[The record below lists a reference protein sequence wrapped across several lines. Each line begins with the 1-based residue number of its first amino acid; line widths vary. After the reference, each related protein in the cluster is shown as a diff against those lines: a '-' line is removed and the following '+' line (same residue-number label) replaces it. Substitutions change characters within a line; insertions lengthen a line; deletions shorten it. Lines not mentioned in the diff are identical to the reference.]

1 VDIGPFAWYVF
12 VAMLTQSPVPQGGTI
27 TPGAPVTAV
36 PAPDGVITLFMADP
50 AGVVH
55 AASSNPY
62 YASGDPAQGWGPWSS
77 VPVDA
82 LTTPGAPVTAV
93 LAPDGIYT
101 LFMADPSGVVY
112 TASGNPAQGWGGGWI
127 PVLLQSD
134 TTTPGA
140 PVTAVLAPNGII
152 TLFLADPYGVVW
164 TTSGN
169 SAQASEGIWTSVSP
183 WTTVSPQTGTTTQG
197 APVTAVLAQDGTYTL
212 FMADTGGVVRTASG
226 SPSQGW
232 GGGWTPVS
240 PQTGTTTPGAPVTAV
255 LAPDGIIL
263 DGIITLFMFSAVP
276 GVGVCTVSGSLITAS
291 GNPAPVWGHWTSV
304 SQGSTTPGAPVS
316 AVLALD
322 GTYTL
327 FLADPGGGV
336 YTASGS
342 LAGGW
347 EGGWTSVSLQSDR
360 TTPGAPVTAVLGPAG
375 IITLFMA
382 DLGGEVS
389 TASGNRAQGWGP
401 WSGVSQGIT
410 TPGAP
415 VTAVLGPDGI
425 YTLFMADLG
434 GVVWTASGSPAQG
447 WGDGWTSVS
456 PRTGTTTPGAPV
468 TAVLAPDGLITLFMF
483 SAVPGI
489 GVCTA
494 SGNPVQGWGPWS
506 SVSQGSTTPG
516 ARITAVLAPGGIYTL
531 FLADPHG
538 GVYTA
543 GGSPPEG
550 WGDWAPVSLQTGT
563 TTPGATVTAVLAPN
577 GTYTLFMADTDG
589 VVRTASGNPA
599 QGPGGWGDGWT
610 AVSPQTGTTTLG
622 ATVTAVLAPD
632 GTYTLFMFSADPGV
646 GVATASGNPAQ
657 GWGGGWSSVS
667 QGTTTPGAPVSAV
680 LAPDGTYTLFLAD
693 PHGGVYTASRS
704 PAGGWGEWAPVS
716 LQTGSSTPGATVTAV
731 LGPDGTIPDGIITL
745 FLADLGGEVSTAS
758 GNPAP
763 GWGEWAPVSPQAG
776 STTPGVPVTAV
787 MDPDEIIITLFMA
800 DPGGRVYTAS
810 GNLFTASGSSAPGW
824 GPWSSVSEGSTT
836 PGAPVTA
843 VVAPDGTYTLF
854 LADPGG
860 GVYTASGSPAGGWG
874 DWVPVSPQTG
884 TTTPGAPV
892 TAVLAP
898 DGIIT
903 LFMAD
908 PGGVVRT
915 ASGNPAEGPGGWG
928 GGWTAVSPQ
937 TGTTTPGATV
947 TAVLAP
953 GGTYTLFMADR
964 TGEVCTTS
972 GNAQRW
978 AEWSGVSPGL
988 TTTPGAPITA
998 VLALNGNSTLFLA
1011 VPGTGVGTGV
1021 GTASGNPAQG
1031 WGEWSLVSQ
1040 GSTTPG
1046 ARVTAVLAP
1055 GGTYTL
1061 FMADPGGVLVTA
1073 GGSPAGGWGDWTPV
1087 SQGVS
1092 QASTTPGAPVTAV
1105 LAPDDGII
1113 TLFLPTPGYVTLSW
1127 I

>member
-1 VDIGPFAWYVF
+1 
-12 VAMLTQSPVPQGGTI
+12 
-27 TPGAPVTAV
+27 
-36 PAPDGVITLFMADP
+36 
-50 AGVVH
+50 
-55 AASSNPY
+55 
-62 YASGDPAQGWGPWSS
+62 
-77 VPVDA
+77 
-82 LTTPGAPVTAV
+82 
-93 LAPDGIYT
+93 
-101 LFMADPSGVVY
+101 MADPSGVVY

-164 TTSGN
+164 TTSG
-169 SAQASEGIWTSVSP
+169 SPAQASGGIWTSVSP

-226 SPSQGW
+226 NPVQGW

-240 PQTGTTTPGAPVTAV
+240 PQTATTTPGAPVTAV
-255 LAPDGIIL
+255 LAPDGIIP

-276 GVGVCTVSGSLITAS
+276 GVGVCTASGSLITAS
-291 GNPAPVWGHWTSV
+291 GNPAPVWGPWTSV
-304 SQGSTTPGAPVS
+304 SQGS
-316 AVLALD
+316 
-322 GTYTL
+322 
-327 FLADPGGGV
+327 
-336 YTASGS
+336 
-342 LAGGW
+342 
-347 EGGWTSVSLQSDR
+347 
-360 TTPGAPVTAVLGPAG
+360 
-375 IITLFMA
+375 
-382 DLGGEVS
+382 
-389 TASGNRAQGWGP
+389 
-401 WSGVSQGIT
+401 
-410 TPGAP
+410 
-415 VTAVLGPDGI
+415 
-425 YTLFMADLG
+425 
-434 GVVWTASGSPAQG
+434 
-447 WGDGWTSVS
+447 
-456 PRTGTTTPGAPV
+456 
-468 TAVLAPDGLITLFMF
+468 
-483 SAVPGI
+483 
-489 GVCTA
+489 
-494 SGNPVQGWGPWS
+494 
-506 SVSQGSTTPG
+506 
-516 ARITAVLAPGGIYTL
+516 
-531 FLADPHG
+531 
-538 GVYTA
+538 
-543 GGSPPEG
+543 
-550 WGDWAPVSLQTGT
+550 
-563 TTPGATVTAVLAPN
+563 
-577 GTYTLFMADTDG
+577 
-589 VVRTASGNPA
+589 
-599 QGPGGWGDGWT
+599 
-610 AVSPQTGTTTLG
+610 
-622 ATVTAVLAPD
+622 
-632 GTYTLFMFSADPGV
+632 
-646 GVATASGNPAQ
+646 
-657 GWGGGWSSVS
+657 
-667 QGTTTPGAPVSAV
+667 TTPGAPVSAV

-704 PAGGWGEWAPVS
+704 RAGGWGEWAPVS
-716 LQTGSSTPGATVTAV
+716 LQTGSTTPGATVTAV

-758 GNPAP
+758 GSPAP

-776 STTPGVPVTAV
+776 RTTPGVPVTAV
-787 MDPDEIIITLFMA
+787 MDPDEIIITLFLA
-800 DPGGRVYTAS
+800 DPGGRVYTAP
-810 GNLFTASGSSAPGW
+810 GNLLTASGSSAPGW
-824 GPWSSVSEGSTT
+824 GPWSSVSEGITT
-836 PGAPVTA
+836 PGATVAA

-874 DWVPVSPQTG
+874 DWAPVSPQTG
-884 TTTPGAPV
+884 TTTPGATV

-898 DGIIT
+898 DGTYT
-903 LFMAD
+903 LFIAD

-928 GGWTAVSPQ
+928 GGWTPVSPQ
-937 TGTTTPGATV
+937 TGTTTPGAPV
-947 TAVLAP
+947 AAVLAP

-988 TTTPGAPITA
+988 TTTPGAPIAA
-998 VLALNGNSTLFLA
+998 VLAPNGNSTLFLA

>member
-1 VDIGPFAWYVF
+1 MGPFAWYVF

-610 AVSPQTGTTTLG
+610 PVSPQTGTTTLG
-622 ATVTAVLAPD
+622 ATVT
-632 GTYTLFMFSADPGV
+632 
-646 GVATASGNPAQ
+646 
-657 GWGGGWSSVS
+657 
-667 QGTTTPGAPVSAV
+667 AV

-776 STTPGVPVTAV
+776 NTTPGVPVTAV

>member
-1 VDIGPFAWYVF
+1 VDTGPFAWYVF
-12 VAMLTQSPVPQGGTI
+12 VAMLTHSSVPQGGTI

-36 PAPDGVITLFMADP
+36 LAPDGVIALFMADP

-62 YASGDPAQGWGPWSS
+62 YASGDPGQGWGPWSS

-82 LTTPGAPVTAV
+82 LTTPGAPVSAV

-164 TTSGN
+164 TTSG
-169 SAQASEGIWTSVSP
+169 SPAQASESIWTSVSP

-226 SPSQGW
+226 NPVQGW

-240 PQTGTTTPGAPVTAV
+240 PQTATTTPGAPVTAV
-255 LAPDGIIL
+255 LAPDGIIP

-276 GVGVCTVSGSLITAS
+276 GVGVCTASGSLITAS
-291 GNPAPVWGHWTSV
+291 GNPAPVWGPWTS
-304 SQGSTTPGAPVS
+304 
-316 AVLALD
+316 
-322 GTYTL
+322 
-327 FLADPGGGV
+327 
-336 YTASGS
+336 
-342 LAGGW
+342 
-347 EGGWTSVSLQSDR
+347 
-360 TTPGAPVTAVLGPAG
+360 
-375 IITLFMA
+375 
-382 DLGGEVS
+382 
-389 TASGNRAQGWGP
+389 
-401 WSGVSQGIT
+401 VSQGIT

-415 VTAVLGPDGI
+415 VTAVLGPAGI
-425 YTLFMADLG
+425 YTLFLADRG

-456 PRTGTTTPGAPV
+456 PQTGTTTPGAPV
-468 TAVLAPDGLITLFMF
+468 TAVLAPNGLI
-483 SAVPGI
+483 
-489 GVCTA
+489 
-494 SGNPVQGWGPWS
+494 
-506 SVSQGSTTPG
+506 
-516 ARITAVLAPGGIYTL
+516 
-531 FLADPHG
+531 
-538 GVYTA
+538 
-543 GGSPPEG
+543 
-550 WGDWAPVSLQTGT
+550 
-563 TTPGATVTAVLAPN
+563 
-577 GTYTLFMADTDG
+577 
-589 VVRTASGNPA
+589 
-599 QGPGGWGDGWT
+599 
-610 AVSPQTGTTTLG
+610 
-622 ATVTAVLAPD
+622 
-632 GTYTLFMFSADPGV
+632 TLFMFSADPGV

-667 QGTTTPGAPVSAV
+667 QGSTTPGARITAVLAPGGTYTLFLADPHGGVYTAGGSPAEGWGDWAPVSLQTGTTTPGAPVTAVLAANGTYTLFMFSADPGVGVATASGNPAQGPGGWGDGWSSVSQGSTTPGAPVSAV

-704 PAGGWGEWAPVS
+704 RAGGWGEWAPVS
-716 LQTGSSTPGATVTAV
+716 LQTGSTTPGATVTAV

-758 GNPAP
+758 GSPAP

-776 STTPGVPVTAV
+776 RTTPGVPVTAV
-787 MDPDEIIITLFMA
+787 MDPDEIIITLFLA
-800 DPGGRVYTAS
+800 DPGGRVYTAP
-810 GNLFTASGSSAPGW
+810 GNLLTASGSSAPGW
-824 GPWSSVSEGSTT
+824 GPWSSVSEGITT
-836 PGAPVTA
+836 PGATVAA

-854 LADPGG
+854 LADPHG

-874 DWVPVSPQTG
+874 DWAPVSPQTG
-884 TTTPGAPV
+884 TTTPGATV

-898 DGIIT
+898 DGTYT

-928 GGWTAVSPQ
+928 GGWTPVSPQ
-937 TGTTTPGATV
+937 TGTTTPGAPV
-947 TAVLAP
+947 AAVLAP

-988 TTTPGAPITA
+988 TTTPGAPIAA
-998 VLALNGNSTLFLA
+998 VLAPNGNSTLFLA

>member
-1 VDIGPFAWYVF
+1 MDIGPFAWYVF

-410 TPGAP
+410 TPGA
-415 VTAVLGPDGI
+415 
-425 YTLFMADLG
+425 
-434 GVVWTASGSPAQG
+434 
-447 WGDGWTSVS
+447 
-456 PRTGTTTPGAPV
+456 
-468 TAVLAPDGLITLFMF
+468 
-483 SAVPGI
+483 
-489 GVCTA
+489 
-494 SGNPVQGWGPWS
+494 
-506 SVSQGSTTPG
+506 
-516 ARITAVLAPGGIYTL
+516 RITAVLAPGGIYTL

-610 AVSPQTGTTTLG
+610 PVSPQTGTTTLG

-824 GPWSSVSEGSTT
+824 GPWSSESEGSTT

>member
-1 VDIGPFAWYVF
+1 MDIGPFAWYVF

-415 VTAVLGPDGI
+415 VNAVLGPDGI

-599 QGPGGWGDGWT
+599 QGPEGWGDGWT
-610 AVSPQTGTTTLG
+610 PVSPQTGTTTLG

-680 LAPDGTYTLFLAD
+680 L
-693 PHGGVYTASRS
+693 
-704 PAGGWGEWAPVS
+704 
-716 LQTGSSTPGATVTAV
+716 
-731 LGPDGTIPDGIITL
+731 
-745 FLADLGGEVSTAS
+745 
-758 GNPAP
+758 
-763 GWGEWAPVSPQAG
+763 
-776 STTPGVPVTAV
+776 
-787 MDPDEIIITLFMA
+787 
-800 DPGGRVYTAS
+800 
-810 GNLFTASGSSAPGW
+810 
-824 GPWSSVSEGSTT
+824 
-836 PGAPVTA
+836 
-843 VVAPDGTYTLF
+843 APDGTYTLF

>member
-1 VDIGPFAWYVF
+1 VDTGPFAWYVF
-12 VAMLTQSPVPQGGTI
+12 VAMLTHSSVPQGGTI

-36 PAPDGVITLFMADP
+36 LAPDGVIALFMADP

-62 YASGDPAQGWGPWSS
+62 YASGDPGQGWGPWSS

-82 LTTPGAPVTAV
+82 LTTPGAPVSAV

-164 TTSGN
+164 TTSG
-169 SAQASEGIWTSVSP
+169 SPAQASGGIWTSVSP

-226 SPSQGW
+226 NPVQGW

-240 PQTGTTTPGAPVTAV
+240 PQTATTTPGAPVTAV
-255 LAPDGIIL
+255 LAPDGIIP

-276 GVGVCTVSGSLITAS
+276 GVGVCTASGSLITAS
-291 GNPAPVWGHWTSV
+291 GNPAPVWGPWTSV
-304 SQGSTTPGAPVS
+304 SQGS
-316 AVLALD
+316 
-322 GTYTL
+322 
-327 FLADPGGGV
+327 
-336 YTASGS
+336 
-342 LAGGW
+342 
-347 EGGWTSVSLQSDR
+347 
-360 TTPGAPVTAVLGPAG
+360 
-375 IITLFMA
+375 
-382 DLGGEVS
+382 
-389 TASGNRAQGWGP
+389 
-401 WSGVSQGIT
+401 
-410 TPGAP
+410 
-415 VTAVLGPDGI
+415 
-425 YTLFMADLG
+425 
-434 GVVWTASGSPAQG
+434 
-447 WGDGWTSVS
+447 
-456 PRTGTTTPGAPV
+456 
-468 TAVLAPDGLITLFMF
+468 
-483 SAVPGI
+483 
-489 GVCTA
+489 
-494 SGNPVQGWGPWS
+494 
-506 SVSQGSTTPG
+506 
-516 ARITAVLAPGGIYTL
+516 
-531 FLADPHG
+531 
-538 GVYTA
+538 
-543 GGSPPEG
+543 
-550 WGDWAPVSLQTGT
+550 
-563 TTPGATVTAVLAPN
+563 
-577 GTYTLFMADTDG
+577 
-589 VVRTASGNPA
+589 
-599 QGPGGWGDGWT
+599 
-610 AVSPQTGTTTLG
+610 
-622 ATVTAVLAPD
+622 
-632 GTYTLFMFSADPGV
+632 
-646 GVATASGNPAQ
+646 
-657 GWGGGWSSVS
+657 
-667 QGTTTPGAPVSAV
+667 TTPGAPVSAV

-704 PAGGWGEWAPVS
+704 RAGGWGEWAPVS
-716 LQTGSSTPGATVTAV
+716 LQTGSTTPGATVTAV

-758 GNPAP
+758 GSPAP

-776 STTPGVPVTAV
+776 RTTPGVPVTAV
-787 MDPDEIIITLFMA
+787 MDPDEIIITLFLA
-800 DPGGRVYTAS
+800 DPGGRVYTAP
-810 GNLFTASGSSAPGW
+810 GNLLTASGSSAPGW
-824 GPWSSVSEGSTT
+824 GPWSSVSEGITT
-836 PGAPVTA
+836 PGATVAA

-874 DWVPVSPQTG
+874 DWAPVSPQTG
-884 TTTPGAPV
+884 TTTPGATV

-898 DGIIT
+898 DGTYT

-928 GGWTAVSPQ
+928 GGWTPVSPQ
-937 TGTTTPGATV
+937 TGTTTPGAPV
-947 TAVLAP
+947 AAVLAP

-988 TTTPGAPITA
+988 TTTPGAPIAA
-998 VLALNGNSTLFLA
+998 VLAPNGNSTLFLA